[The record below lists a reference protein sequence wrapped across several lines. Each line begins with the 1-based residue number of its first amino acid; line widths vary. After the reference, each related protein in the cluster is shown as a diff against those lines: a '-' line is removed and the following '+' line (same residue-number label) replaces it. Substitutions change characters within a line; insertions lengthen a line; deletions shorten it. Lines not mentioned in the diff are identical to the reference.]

1 MFRKWGS
8 LSSVVLRCGLG
19 LGFLSAVADRLG
31 LWGPLG
37 EPNVEWGNFSR
48 FLEYTHTLNWYVPAG
63 MIPALGVIATGAE
76 SLFVLLLLLGW
87 HTRATALLSGLLL
100 VSFGVAMTLALGV
113 KAPLNFAVL
122 TGVGGAFLLATCER
136 FPFSVDELLFRWAHV
151 GGGRRQHELENES
164 RERSGTPTNRIALL
178 LLLAVS
184 SVPVSGSANDQD
196 GARRTRAGTVT
207 RLMTRDLPDVPGKE
221 GMVEIVDFAP
231 GEASQVH
238 RHNADL
244 FVYVL
249 EGSIVTQLKG
259 GSPQTVHAGD
269 VFYESPTDIHSVS
282 RNASDTQPAKL
293 LVFYVK
299 AKGAPPTVILDEGD
313 R

>member
-1 MFRKWGS
+1 MLRKWGGV
-8 LSSVVLRCGLG
+8 SSVILRCGIG

-31 LWGPLG
+31 LWGPFG
-37 EPNVEWGNFSR
+37 QPNVEWGNFSR
-48 FLEYTHTLNWYVPAG
+48 FLEYTQTLNWYLPAG

-76 SLFVLLLLLGW
+76 SLFGVLLLLGW

-100 VSFGVAMTLALGV
+100 LLFGMAMTLALGV
-113 KAPLNFAVL
+113 KAPLNFAVF

-136 FPFSVDELLFRWAHV
+136 FPFSVDQLLFR
-151 GGGRRQHELENES
+151 RT
-164 RERSGTPTNRIALL
+164 RSGEDVIRRLPASAVIL
-178 LLLAVS
+178 LLLAVGVPAS
-184 SVPVSGSANDQD
+184 SRANDQD

-282 RNASDTQPAKL
+282 RNSSDTQPAKL

-299 AKGAPPTVILDEGD
+299 AKGAPPTVILEEGN